1 MVLLLITGLLHISRF
16 KVEED
21 AGPLFCPKH
30 VGEGYGARRAHGQ
43 LRVKQIR
50 PLDGLGQSVMTNN

>member
-1 MVLLLITGLLHISRF
+1 MIGSDGVMVLLLKTGLLYISRF

-30 VGEGYGARRAHGQ
+30 GG
-43 LRVKQIR
+43 
-50 PLDGLGQSVMTNN
+50 GLWSKKSPWAAQSQTD